1 MFEEE
6 EKGNGSYDKSY
17 VSVHLEEEKSGADL
31 LINSMVEKSSSSRI
45 SVVDNSA
52 STLSVPNRDQRL
64 QSTVGSQ

>member
-31 LINSMVEKSSSSRI
+31 LINSMVEKSGGSRI
-45 SVVDNSA
+45 SVDNSA

-64 QSTVGSQ
+64 HSTVGSQ

>member
-31 LINSMVEKSSSSRI
+31 LINSMVEKSSSSRT
-45 SVVDNSA
+45 SVDNSA